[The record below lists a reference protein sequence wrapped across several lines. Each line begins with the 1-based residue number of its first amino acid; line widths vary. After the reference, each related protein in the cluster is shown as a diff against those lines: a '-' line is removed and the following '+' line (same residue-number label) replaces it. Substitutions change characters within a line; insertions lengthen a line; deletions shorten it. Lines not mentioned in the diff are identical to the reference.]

1 MTHLF
6 IINPA
11 AGSRDRQEQYKKEI
25 ERVCKP
31 RGLDYEIRVSQ
42 APGQCREIAAQ
53 AARSGKPVRIY
64 ACGGDGTLNEIVCGV
79 AGFPNVA
86 VTTYAG
92 GSGNDFIRMFSQPEA
107 FRNLEKLLDCQESQF
122 NLIRCNEDYA
132 LNICS
137 VGLDARIGTDVSRY
151 KRIPLLQGFRAYAAS
166 TLVNIIRGISEHYV
180 VEINGETIDDEQTFV
195 CVCNGRF
202 YGGGFNPVPEADPT
216 DGLLDVLL
224 VRKVHRLEIP
234 AVIGKYKNGRYAQL
248 PDLVRHFRTDHI
260 TIHCDKPTPINLDGE
275 LRTAQVVDM
284 SVAREKVRFFY
295 PKELTWQ
302 R

>member
-25 ERVCKP
+25 LRVCKP

-42 APGQCREIAAQ
+42 APGQCREFAAQ

-107 FRNLEKLLDCQESQF
+107 FRDLEKLLDCQESQF

-137 VGLDARIGTDVSRY
+137 VGLDARIAADVAGY
-151 KRIPLLQGFRAYAAS
+151 KRFPMFSGFRAYLVSALINTIKGIWQPYTAS
-166 TLVNIIRGISEHYV
+166 FEDETVQKDFTLI
-180 VEINGETIDDEQTFV
+180 
-195 CVCNGRF
+195 CACNGRF
-202 YGGGFNPVPEADPT
+202 YGGGFNPVPEADP
-216 DGLLDVLL
+216 
-224 VRKVHRLEIP
+224 
-234 AVIGKYKNGRYAQL
+234 
-248 PDLVRHFRTDHI
+248 RTGFW
-260 TIHCDKPTPINLDGE
+260 T
-275 LRTAQVVDM
+275 
-284 SVAREKVRFFY
+284 FFWWIRC
-295 PKELTWQ
+295 PGSRCWD
-302 R
+302 

>member
-11 AGSRDRQEQYKKEI
+11 AGSWDRQEQYKKEI
-25 ERVCKP
+25 LRVCKP

-42 APGQCREIAAQ
+42 APGQCREFAAQ

-107 FRNLEKLLDCQESQF
+107 FRDLEKLLDCQESQF

-137 VGLDARIGTDVSRY
+137 VGLDARIAADVAGY
-151 KRIPLLQGFRAYAAS
+151 KRFPMFSGFRAYLVSALINTIKGIWQPYTAS
-166 TLVNIIRGISEHYV
+166 FEDETVRKDFTLI
-180 VEINGETIDDEQTFV
+180 
-195 CVCNGRF
+195 CACNGRF
-202 YGGGFNPVPEADPT
+202 YGGGFNPVPEADPQ
-216 DGLLDVLL
+216 DGILDILL
-224 VRKVHRLEIP
+224 VDKVSRLTVLGLIGTYKK
-234 AVIGKYKNGRYAQL
+234 GKYATL
-248 PDLVRHFRTDHI
+248 PQKIRHIRTNHLHIHSDH
-260 TIHCDKPTPINLDGE
+260 PTALNMDGE
-275 LRTAQVVDM
+275 IRHIQDVDI
-284 SVAREKVRFFY
+284 SIAPEKLRFFY
-295 PKELTWQ
+295 PKGLTY
-302 R
+302 

>member
-53 AARSGKPVRIY
+53 AARSGKPLRIY

-79 AGFPNVA
+79 AGCPNVA

-107 FRNLEKLLDCQESQF
+107 FRDLEKLLDCQESQF

-137 VGLDARIGTDVSRY
+137 VGLDARIAADVAGY
-151 KRIPLLQGFRAYAAS
+151 KRFPLFSGFRAYLVSALINTIKGIWQPYTAS
-166 TLVNIIRGISEHYV
+166 FEKETVQKDFTLI
-180 VEINGETIDDEQTFV
+180 
-195 CVCNGRF
+195 CACNGRF
-202 YGGGFNPVPEADPT
+202 YGGGFT
-216 DGLLDVLL
+216 LLG
-224 VRKVHRLEIP
+224 IQI
-234 AVIGKYKNGRYAQL
+234 IG
-248 PDLVRHFRTDHI
+248 
-260 TIHCDKPTPINLDGE
+260 
-275 LRTAQVVDM
+275 
-284 SVAREKVRFFY
+284 VAAI
-295 PKELTWQ
+295 LASGWS
-302 R
+302 